1 MLDTN
6 TVSELIRHRAGRA
19 AARARLAAE
28 AVCLSVIVAAEL
40 RYGCARTGSRTLSAR
55 VEALLAE
62 IRSLPFDVPA
72 DAAYGRI
79 RAALEAAG
87 TPIGGHDLL
96 IAAHAISQGAIV
108 VTANKRE
115 LERVPALPVEDWN
128 D

>member
-6 TVSELIRHRAGRA
+6 IVSELIRHPAGRA
-19 AARARLAAE
+19 AARARLEAE
-28 AVCLSVIVAAEL
+28 AVSLSVIVAAEL
-40 RYGCARTGSRTLSAR
+40 RYACARKHSRTLSER
-55 VEALLAE
+55 VEAFLSE
-62 IRSLPFDVPA
+62 IRVLPFDVPA

-87 TPIGGHDLL
+87 TPIGVNDLL
-96 IAAHAISQGAIV
+96 IAAHAISKGAIV

-115 LERVPALPVEDWN
+115 FERVPSLPVEDWN